1 MSVSKQVS
9 VRLNLFVFGALKKKK
24 RTKKK
29 EFCLD
34 SNWGFLWVVWCVLG
48 WLFFAGV
55 SNVGD
60 SVFVLF
66 RRGLIQSELS
76 VINLLAFEPAP

>member
-1 MSVSKQVS
+1 MC
-9 VRLNLFVFGALKKKK
+9 LELEK
-24 RTKKK
+24 RKK

-34 SNWGFLWVVWCVLG
+34 SNVVVVVVVVAA
-48 WLFFAGV
+48 AGV
-55 SNVGD
+55 SNVGH
-60 SVFVLF
+60 SLFVLF